1 MLKAKEEIKEQKI
14 LEYLRRGFTSFTWMF
29 SELPS
34 FQLCLSSKYQN
45 YTDSTHAQKKAWRN
59 CGHSLVLS
67 QQCTPKFTTASS
79 PRQSTHPDSSKWGRS
94 WERTRREK
102 CGSMGWQQGLL
113 LPSCPTLDE
122 VSLSRIVKLGWW
134 VNPRSN
140 LYSTPL
146 LSHYSLPSDFCPSLK
161 ETWP

>member
-34 FQLCLSSKYQN
+34 FNFVFPANAKITQIPLMPRRKLGGTADTAWFYLSSVHN
-45 YTDSTHAQKKAWRN
+45 
-59 CGHSLVLS
+59 
-67 QQCTPKFTTASS
+67 KFTTASS